1 MFGYPSIQPKLLGT
15 AGNAASSGIAEKL
28 PHVQLGLVGWVEIT
42 DRSQFVV
49 ASPVIP
55 TTFDNK

>member
-1 MFGYPSIQPKLLGT
+1 MFGYPSIQPKLLGA